1 VSEVESELQQ
11 QQLDDYDDAHTW
23 CSTVDLDQQISDV
36 AELLIQFDAAIMD
49 D

>member
-1 VSEVESELQQ
+1 MRSRASFSEF
-11 QQLDDYDDAHTW
+11 DDYDDAHTW
-23 CSTVDLDQQISDV
+23 CSTVDLDQQIRDV